1 MRIRIPHINCVNTI
15 PTCDPRN
22 RLVMTCVPSLRVKS
36 RKGLQFLA
44 EVVQVRGSASHRSEI
59 AGFRLGAASGGAG
72 GFLSDVGW
80 RHQGFRLQARGGSV
94 RGEGGRRGDGTRGR
108 GGVAPEGGGQGD

>member
-1 MRIRIPHINCVNTI
+1 MDDPSKGPLVMTCAYASPTSNCVNTI
-15 PTCDPRN
+15 PTCDPRT

-72 GFLSDVGW
+72 GFLS
-80 RHQGFRLQARGGSV
+80 R
-94 RGEGGRRGDGTRGR
+94 
-108 GGVAPEGGGQGD
+108 